1 MGSVNDFYH
10 KKMNFVVL
18 IALKTSYT
26 SLGSHVESS
35 YMSLGSHVEASRQ
48 GLDQKMLAL
57 LEI

>member
-1 MGSVNDFYH
+1 
-10 KKMNFVVL
+10 MNFVVL